1 MANNKLYDPGLQY
14 LIITQLKN
22 AGLGDEGEVVFF
34 DDAGSSGRVLGLR
47 PILLYALVRPVE
59 KQYFKRLVDS
69 GAPESISSF
78 LQRAWSFKGGVPL
91 PDRLESK
98 ASLLEADKGFLSWV
112 ENRGVTVAPAASL
125 KTLVGFER
133 AAQEVKVH
141 IEWTTDG
148 YRDRSVAL
156 PLAEAN
162 LTLERSLETYNV
174 ITRDSYVSN
183 DNIAASRSAPWRHLE
198 PDGIDTLS
206 DDWDSTQLK
215 VQAPQPSADVWR
227 CKRDEALNFYVS
239 GAKNVITLWPGGRG
253 AFAKQ
258 AGVTRLELDNWLSER
273 SHFPTGAIYRAEELL
288 NVEFS
293 FDYDDYVYE
302 GALIL
307 VANGRKATKAA
318 YEELSHGGDLR
329 CAVEIIG
336 PPDVPCTHRFL
347 YLEAWGSEGNII
359 LFKRDGPEASLL
371 DDGSLI
377 NLMEPLEATPEA
389 WAEVLLIVESVFV
402 GRHAQSIP
410 GEFSASNATL
420 LQQRMLR

>member
-47 PILLYALVRPVE
+47 PILLYVLVRPIE

-78 LQRAWSFKGGVPL
+78 LQRAWSFKGGVPV
-91 PDRLESK
+91 PDRLECK

-112 ENRGVTVAPAASL
+112 ENRGVTMAPAASL

-133 AAQEVKVH
+133 AAQEVNSVMW
-141 IEWTTDG
+141 ILGG
-148 YRDRSVAL
+148 YQNPSVAL

-162 LTLERSLETYNV
+162 LTQEQTQKSRNV
-174 ITRDSYVSN
+174 ITRDSFVSY
-183 DNIAASRSAPWRHLE
+183 DNIVASRAAPWRHLE

-215 VQAPQPSADVWR
+215 VQAPQPRADAWR
-227 CKRDEALNFYVS
+227 CKRDEMLNFYVS

-258 AGVTRLELDNWLSER
+258 VGVTRLELDNWLSER
-273 SHFPTGAIYRAEELL
+273 SHFPTDAIYRAEELL
-288 NVEFS
+288 NVELS

-347 YLEAWGSEGNII
+347 YLEAWGSQGNII
-359 LFKRDGPEASLL
+359 LFKSDGPEASLL

-389 WAEVLLIVESVFV
+389 WAEVLLIVESVFA
-402 GRHAQSIP
+402 GLHSQLIP
-410 GEFSASNATL
+410 SEFSASNATL
-420 LQQRMLR
+420 LQQRILR

>member
-34 DDAGSSGRVLGLR
+34 DDAGSSSRVLGLR
-47 PILLYALVRPVE
+47 PILLYALVRPIE
-59 KQYFKRLVDS
+59 KQYFKRLVNS
-69 GAPESISSF
+69 SAPESISSF
-78 LQRAWSFKGGVPL
+78 LQRAWSDKGGVPV

-98 ASLLEADKGFLSWV
+98 TSLLEADKGFLSWV
-112 ENRGVTVAPAASL
+112 ENRGVTMAPAASL

-133 AAQEVKVH
+133 AAQEVNNV
-141 IEWTTDG
+141 IWILGG
-148 YRDRSVAL
+148 YRDPSVAL

-162 LTLERSLETYNV
+162 LTLEQTQKSRNV
-174 ITRDSYVSN
+174 ITRDSFVSY
-183 DNIAASRSAPWRHLE
+183 DNIVVSRAAPWRHLD

-206 DDWDSTQLK
+206 DDWDSTRLK
-215 VQAPQPSADVWR
+215 VQAPQPRVDALR

-253 AFAKQ
+253 AFSKQ

-273 SHFPTGAIYRAEELL
+273 SHFPTDAIYRAEELL
-288 NVEFS
+288 NVELS

-307 VANGRKATKAA
+307 VANGRKATRAA

-329 CAVEIIG
+329 CAAEIIG

-347 YLEAWGSEGNII
+347 YLEAWGSQSNII
-359 LFKRDGPEASLL
+359 LFKRDGPEATLL

-389 WAEVLLIVESVFV
+389 WAEVLLIVESVLA
-402 GRHAQSIP
+402 GRHTRTVP
-410 GEFSASNATL
+410 GEFAARNATL
-420 LQQRMLR
+420 LQHRMLS

>member
-14 LIITQLKN
+14 LVITQLKN
-22 AGLGDEGEVVFF
+22 AGLGDEGKVVFF
-34 DDAGSSGRVLGLR
+34 DDAESSGRVLGLR
-47 PILLYALVRPVE
+47 PILLYALVRPIE

-112 ENRGVTVAPAASL
+112 ENRGVTMAPAASL

-133 AAQEVKVH
+133 AAQEVRVH

-148 YRDRSVAL
+148 YRDRSLAL

-162 LTLERSLETYNV
+162 PTLERSLESHNV

-183 DNIAASRSAPWRHLE
+183 DNIAASRAAPWRHLD
-198 PDGIDTLS
+198 PDDTDTLS
-206 DDWDSTQLK
+206 DDWDSTHLK
-215 VQAPQPSADVWR
+215 VQAPQPRADAWR
-227 CKRDEALNFYVS
+227 CKPDEELNFYVS
-239 GAKNVITLWPGGRG
+239 GAKDVITLWPGGRG

-273 SHFPTGAIYRAEELL
+273 SHFPTGAIYRAEGLL
-288 NVEFS
+288 NVNFVR
-293 FDYDDYVYE
+293 DYDDYVYE

-307 VANGRKATKAA
+307 VANGRKATRAA
-318 YEELSHGGDLR
+318 YEELSHGGDLC
-329 CAVEIIG
+329 CAVEIVG
-336 PPDVPCTHRFL
+336 PSDVPCTHRFL
-347 YLEAWGSEGNII
+347 YLEAWGSQGNII
-359 LFKRDGPEASLL
+359 IFKSDGPESSLL

-389 WAEVLLIVESVFV
+389 WAEVLLIVGSVFA
-402 GRHAQSIP
+402 GRHTRTVP
-410 GEFSASNATL
+410 GEFAARNATL
-420 LQQRMLR
+420 LQQRMLS